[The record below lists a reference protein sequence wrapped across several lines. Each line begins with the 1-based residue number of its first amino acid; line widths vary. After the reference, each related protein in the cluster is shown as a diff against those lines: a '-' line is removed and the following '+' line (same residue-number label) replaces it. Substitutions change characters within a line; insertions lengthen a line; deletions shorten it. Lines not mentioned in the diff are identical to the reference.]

1 MNCELSL
8 EQHNY
13 DFEQLSPA
21 ITELQLKCYDIDYV
35 VSLNMSLSEPQYSLC
50 YYD

>member
-21 ITELQLKCYDIDYV
+21 ITELQLLLLRQSLLRRASYMVTDIV
-35 VSLNMSLSEPQYSLC
+35 E
-50 YYD
+50 